1 MDGMKDSL
9 ARQDLTE
16 RAFDARS
23 SASRTMPFNI
33 TMDTIDPRSMDA
45 IGPVSLGLLG
55 LALAWSMSKM
65 GGDDSDHIIL
75 EGDGGEMQEMVRQ
88 HCRKTNVKCN

>member
-1 MDGMKDSL
+1 MPANMTVDG
-9 ARQDLTE
+9 
-16 RAFDARS
+16 FD
-23 SASRTMPFNI
+23 PI
-33 TMDTIDPRSMDA
+33 SMDA
-45 IGPVSLGLLG
+45 VGPVSLGLLG